1 MMRKI
6 FPADIGCGKYEKIKK
21 AKNLY
26 IHNNDDDD
34 DDDSDDNDNDDDD
47 RSNDNNRYF
56 FIYKLL
62 TPL

>member
-1 MMRKI
+1 MMGKI

-34 DDDSDDNDNDDDD
+34 DDDSDDNDDDD